1 MPDWIRARSVGIYA
15 RGPALIPRAS
25 YDHYVINLELK
36 HFPIQVNSEAVLMSY
51 LLISAILR
59 ARISLQVSFC
69 GHIIDGP

>member
-1 MPDWIRARSVGIYA
+1 MGIYA

-25 YDHYVINLELK
+25 YDHYAINLELK

-59 ARISLQVSFC
+59 ARISSLQVSFC